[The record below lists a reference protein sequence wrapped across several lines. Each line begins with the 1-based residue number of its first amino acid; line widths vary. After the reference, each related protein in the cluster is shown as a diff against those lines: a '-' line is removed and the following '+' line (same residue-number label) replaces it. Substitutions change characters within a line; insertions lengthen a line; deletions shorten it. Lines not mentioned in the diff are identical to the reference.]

1 MRSSTVLVIGAG
13 NGGFAAAADLVI
25 RGHQVILYN
34 RSSETLEAI
43 RKQGG
48 IRYTGA
54 LGEGLAP
61 LKEITQALEGHT
73 SQADLILICL
83 PAPAHQF
90 VATNLAPHL
99 SEGQSILLNPGGM
112 MGSLAF
118 LRDLRTA
125 GFEGRVQIAETGT
138 LPYICRKSDPG
149 CIHIPSVLH
158 DVPCAAFPATDTA
171 ELLSRLDGLVPYL
184 LAVPHVLAAGF
195 ANVNAVLHPPGMIL
209 GAAWI
214 EHTGGDFYYYLDAAT
229 PAVARLLKALDLE
242 RIAVGSNWGVE
253 MKSFPD
259 LFASIGSTSQEAAR
273 KGDYLQTLLDSQPNH
288 KIQAP
293 PSLDHRYMH
302 EDIPFGLAPLAD
314 LGRTGGVPVPT
325 MTAVVEIASTATGR
339 DYWSEAR
346 TLARLGLGDMEQS
359 QILQLLEEGTGWI

>member
-1 MRSSTVLVIGAG
+1 MATVLVVGAG
-13 NGGFAAAADLVI
+13 NGGFAAAADLVS

-34 RSSETLEAI
+34 RSGETLEAI
-43 RKQGG
+43 RQQGG

-61 LKEITQALEGHT
+61 LQEITQKLEKHT

-83 PAPAHQF
+83 PALAHQF

-99 SEGQSILLNPGGM
+99 SEGQSILLNPGGI

-125 GFEGRVQIAETGT
+125 GFEGRIQIAETGT

-149 CIHIPSVLH
+149 CIHIPTVLH

-171 ELLSRLDGLVPYL
+171 ELLSRLDGLIPYL

-214 EHTGGDFYYYLDAAT
+214 EHTGGNFYYYLDAAT

-242 RIAVGSNWGVE
+242 RIAVGSDWGVE
-253 MKSFPD
+253 MEPFPD

-314 LGRTGGVPVPT
+314 LGQAADVPVPT
-325 MTAVVEIASTATGR
+325 MKAVIEIASTATGR

-346 TLARLGLGDMEQS
+346 TLARLGLGEMEQS
-359 QILQLLEEGTGWI
+359 QILQLLKEGTGWI

>member
-1 MRSSTVLVIGAG
+1 MATVLVIGGG

-54 LGEGLAP
+54 PGGRAGSP
-61 LKEITQALEGHT
+61 QGNYPRAQGTHQPGRSH
-73 SQADLILICL
+73 SDL
-83 PAPAHQF
+83 PASPAHQF

-99 SEGQSILLNPGGM
+99 SEGQSILLNPGGI

-253 MKSFPD
+253 MESFPD

-273 KGDYLQTLLDSQPNH
+273 KGDYLQTLLDSQPTTRSRR
-288 KIQAP
+288 P
-293 PSLDHRYMH
+293 LTDHRYMH

-314 LGRTGGVPVPT
+314 LGRTAAFPYLP
-325 MTAVVEIASTATGR
+325 
-339 DYWSEAR
+339 
-346 TLARLGLGDMEQS
+346 
-359 QILQLLEEGTGWI
+359 